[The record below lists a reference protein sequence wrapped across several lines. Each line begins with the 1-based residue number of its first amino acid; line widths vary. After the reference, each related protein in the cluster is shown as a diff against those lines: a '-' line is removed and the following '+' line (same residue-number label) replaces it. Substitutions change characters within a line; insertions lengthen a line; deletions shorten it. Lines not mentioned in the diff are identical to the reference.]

1 MRGPFPILSAA
12 AAAAAACALAS
23 CSLLYQRTEHE
34 EAADPAA
41 ALGQPGALTQGE
53 PAENPLDPSRGVGTN
68 YNVSSEEELMKIDNG
83 VEGEIYWTDPNDPH
97 KDIEGITEAFE
108 RRTSNK
114 RWFTHYAKAR
124 AASEREG
131 KPLIIWF
138 HDSIASPKS
147 KKLGAS
153 LLETPYF
160 EDWAMQNAI
169 RVRLDAGLKK
179 SDGSKPAGT
188 KVYSLDFINGLAA
201 QCGVKHRPAVVV
213 AAPDGYITGRIDGCN
228 PDELNVVDSDIR
240 DYVKQAQKR
249 FEDYKKT
256 LEDKGFRTWKGRKPT
271 SPTLFAKMQ
280 KYDSTAGRVYLREF
294 NGKVHR
300 TRYRLLSNEDRAW
313 VDAQSAPGTPKAA
326 SSAPFGRGATF

>member
-1 MRGPFPILSAA
+1 MRSPSTII
-12 AAAAAACALAS
+12 ALALAAWSLGS

-34 EAADPAA
+34 ELLDPAA
-41 ALGQPGALTQGE
+41 AKGRGGALTQGE

-68 YNVSSEEELMKIDNG
+68 YNVSSEEELLKIDNG

-108 RRTSNK
+108 RKTSNK
-114 RWFTHYAKAR
+114 RWFSHYAKAR

-138 HDSIASPKS
+138 HDSVASPKS

-169 RVRLDAGLKK
+169 RVRLDAGLK

-201 QCGVKHRPAVVV
+201 QCGVKHKPAVVV
-213 AAPDGYITGRIDGCN
+213 AAPDGYITGRVDGCS
-228 PDELNVVDSDIR
+228 PDELNVVDADIR
-240 DYVKQAQKR
+240 DYVKLAQQHHEE
-249 FEDYKKT
+249 FKKK
-256 LEDKGFRTWKGRKPT
+256 LETKGFRTWKGRKPS

-280 KYDSTAGRVYLREF
+280 KYDDREGRVYLREF

-300 TRYRLLSNEDRAW
+300 TRYSLLSNEDRAW
-313 VDAQSAPGTPKAA
+313 VDGRSTPSANKTA
-326 SSAPFGRGATF
+326 SPAPTGASAF

>member
-1 MRGPFPILSAA
+1 MRSSSLFLVAA
-12 AAAAAACALAS
+12 VAAWALGS

-34 EAADPAA
+34 ELLDPAA
-41 ALGQPGALTQGE
+41 VGASAGKLTQGE

-68 YNVSSEEELMKIDNG
+68 YNVSTEEELLKIDNG

-97 KDIEGITEAFE
+97 KEIEGITEAFE
-108 RRTSNK
+108 HRSSNK
-114 RWFTHYAKAR
+114 RWFTHYGKAR

-138 HDSIASPKS
+138 HDSVASPKS

-160 EDWAMQNAI
+160 ENWAMQNAI
-169 RVRLDAGLKK
+169 RVRLDAGLKN
-179 SDGSKPAGT
+179 SDGNKPAGV

-201 QCGVKHRPAVVV
+201 QCGVKHKPAIVV
-213 AAPDGYITGRIDGCN
+213 AAADGYITGRIDHCS
-228 PDELNVVDSDIR
+228 PDELNVVDTDIR
-240 DYVKQAQKR
+240 DYVQQAQKH

-256 LEDKGFRTWKGRKPT
+256 LEDKGFRTWKGRKPA

-280 KYDSTAGRVYLREF
+280 KYDRTAGRVYLREF

-300 TRYRLLSNEDRAW
+300 TRYDLLSRQDRDW
-313 VDAQSAPGTPKAA
+313 VDARSGTTAKQTAPGGEAETASAA
-326 SSAPFGRGATF
+326 F